1 MPIRHTESG
10 VTHTLCNFIDW
21 RSYVST
27 IYVVEKLLFLQT
39 GKNLLSSPQHLSPV
53 IVISD
58 KDYEQVYKGNSQA

>member
-1 MPIRHTESG
+1 M
-10 VTHTLCNFIDW
+10 
-21 RSYVST
+21 